1 MMVRR
6 LLGLAAVAAILLGA
20 LLLITGARFG
30 YHGVRLFGALITAAG
45 CGPCGILWPNWSAS
59 PFEMRRGGDRAG
71 RAGVSPRAALLSR
84 RCVLS
89 ALRMIPLPRGAGID
103 HGGADR
109 RATAFR
115 YPR

>member
-59 PFEMRRGGDRAG
+59 PFEMRRGYDGAG
-71 RAGVSPRAALLSR
+71 RAGLPLWASFLSCCCLLSAMR
-84 RCVLS
+84 MLS
-89 ALRMIPLPRGAGID
+89 FLRDAGID
-103 HGGADR
+103 
-109 RATAFR
+109 
-115 YPR
+115 